1 MSFLEK
7 GFDIKLSNELGDID
21 EQLYEKDNTDDE
33 IKQLLSLMDEK
44 FKELSLSERKRF
56 LLLLKEAIDSGLI
69 FNLNAATT
77 EKEEIKP
84 LDYDL
89 TPLRDLTDEEEN
101 DTIRYHFNRDDL
113 LSFKP
118 IDIDDDDIYK
128 R

>member
-44 FKELSLSERKRF
+44 FKELSLSEKKRF

-69 FNLNAATT
+69 FNLNATTT
-77 EKEEIKP
+77 EKKEIKP

-89 TPLRDLTDEEEN
+89 SPLRDLTDEEDD

-113 LSFKP
+113 LSLKP
-118 IDIDDDDIYK
+118 IDIDDDDVYK